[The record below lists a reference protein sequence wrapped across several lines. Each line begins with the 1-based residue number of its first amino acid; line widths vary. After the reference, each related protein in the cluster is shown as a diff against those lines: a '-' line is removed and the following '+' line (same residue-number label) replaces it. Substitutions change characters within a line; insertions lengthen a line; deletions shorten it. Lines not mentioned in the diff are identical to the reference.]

1 MFKYFEPNKIFSITS
16 KAPKYVLFLFIVIL
30 SIGLTEAL
38 ILSPEDYKQSHS
50 VRIMYV
56 HVPAAWIS
64 LGIFSVITFLSIV
77 GYIFKIRNFFLIAKS
92 LAPSGLV
99 FNIIA
104 LVTGS
109 IWGKPTWGTWW
120 AWDARITSM
129 LILALFYIMYLVAWR
144 IFEDNDKAFKVT
156 SIITILGII
165 NVPIIKYSVD
175 WWNTLHQPAS
185 INILSKSSIHISML
199 FPLMTMTAAFAL
211 FSLLIFLMK
220 YNTELIKIKNKGLE
234 LLIITTLTLSVFLL
248 VKSLEENVIFFK
260 SPTEIKTLS
269 EIDKKKIRIGGMVKK
284 DSITMI
290 SKEIK
295 FIVTDFKNEINVVYS
310 GVVPNLFAEE
320 KGVVAEGYLK
330 DKNFFLATKI
340 LAKHDENY
348 MPPEVKAALEE
359 K

>member
-1 MFKYFEPNKIFSITS
+1 MYGRKVKLRFFF
-16 KAPKYVLFLFIVIL
+16 VL
-30 SIGLTEAL
+30 
-38 ILSPEDYKQSHS
+38 
-50 VRIMYV
+50 
-56 HVPAAWIS
+56 
-64 LGIFSVITFLSIV
+64 
-77 GYIFKIRNFFLIAKS
+77 
-92 LAPSGLV
+92 
-99 FNIIA
+99 
-104 LVTGS
+104 
-109 IWGKPTWGTWW
+109 
-120 AWDARITSM
+120 
-129 LILALFYIMYLVAWR
+129 LILA
-144 IFEDNDKAFKVT
+144 
-156 SIITILGII
+156 
-165 NVPIIKYSVD
+165 
-175 WWNTLHQPAS
+175 TLA
-185 INILSKSSIHISML
+185 
-199 FPLMTMTAAFAL
+199 
-211 FSLLIFLMK
+211 
-220 YNTELIKIKNKGLE
+220 
-234 LLIITTLTLSVFLL
+234 LSVFLL
-248 VKSLEENVIFFK
+248 IKSLEENVIFFK